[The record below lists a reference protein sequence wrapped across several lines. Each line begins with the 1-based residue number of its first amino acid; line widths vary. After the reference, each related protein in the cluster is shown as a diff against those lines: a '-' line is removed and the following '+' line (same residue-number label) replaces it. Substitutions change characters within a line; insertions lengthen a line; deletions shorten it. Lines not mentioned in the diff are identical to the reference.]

1 MIKRY
6 AFSRAHTLFWSL
18 SIVTLQQRDAATR
31 GVSIINRKLPQHRI
45 RYIST
50 LFTKFFDRHTVPAAH
65 VLTMKS
71 TTSIVA
77 LSAAVLLLSS
87 PVESFSTSSIPQ
99 QHTRTTELFRSS
111 PPEFASNNGLQ
122 IPQQRTAA
130 IRSKTSLSAAPA
142 VGAVAGVLTGGI
154 LGGALHAIAGKLLG
168 SRRTE
173 GQTST

>member
-6 AFSRAHTLFWSL
+6 AFSRAYTLFWSL

-31 GVSIINRKLPQHRI
+31 GCPSSIASFLNTA
-45 RYIST
+45 Y
-50 LFTKFFDRHTVPAAH
+50 DRSRLCSQNFSIDIPAAAH
-65 VLTMKS
+65 ILIMKS

-87 PVESFSTSSIPQ
+87 SVESFSTSSIPQ

-122 IPQQRTAA
+122 VPQQRTAA
-130 IRSKTSLSAAPA
+130 IRSKTSLAAAPA

-154 LGGALHAIAGKLLG
+154 LGGALHAIAGKLL
-168 SRRTE
+168 
-173 GQTST
+173 